1 MKLIS
6 VNVAHER
13 SIPNAK
19 RSGKTG
25 IYKLPV
31 HKPVWIA
38 SSGIPGDAI
47 CDTKN
52 HGGPDQ
58 AIYIFGETD
67 YKWWSQ
73 ALHREL
79 APGTFGENLTISELE
94 SGPVRIGDVLQIGEL
109 SLQVTSP
116 RMPCVTLAARMGD
129 KTFMEQ
135 FRQAERAGLY
145 CRVLQEGQV
154 QSGAPVQL
162 VRYTGETVTI
172 LEMFRDY
179 YNPTL
184 AEACLRLYL
193 AAPISSRARLDKQK
207 ELHKLIG
214 MHN

>member
-6 VNVAHER
+6 INVAHER

-19 RSGKTG
+19 KSGKTG

-31 HKPVWIA
+31 HKPFWIA
-38 SSGIPGDAI
+38 STGIPGDAI

-58 AIYIFGETD
+58 AIYIYGETD

-129 KTFMEQ
+129 NARSSPVRLCSSYAIPGKRSPSSKCSATITTPPWMKPACGFTWLRR
-135 FRQAERAGLY
+135 FPHARASTSKNS
-145 CRVLQEGQV
+145 C
-154 QSGAPVQL
+154 
-162 VRYTGETVTI
+162 I
-172 LEMFRDY
+172 
-179 YNPTL
+179 N
-184 AEACLRLYL
+184 
-193 AAPISSRARLDKQK
+193 
-207 ELHKLIG
+207 
-214 MHN
+214 